1 MSELEQMEPGQ
12 EAVLDG
18 LALLAR
24 LYWGPDPELCGDLAG
39 PETGELLGEL
49 AGLMPDAAGTMRS
62 LGAYIEGFAAPEELC
77 AELEPGY
84 VELFVSRPGG
94 VPAPLYHSCYVGE
107 GRVMGPPA
115 GSMAARLEAE
125 GLALEE
131 KPGEPPDHLAVEL
144 EYLIYLLE
152 EAWGG
157 RRGEGQAEAAE
168 FAGRFMLPWV
178 KEFLARQEEA
188 APVALYPLA
197 AKLLIAI
204 LELLAAE
211 VDQIA

>member
-1 MSELEQMEPGQ
+1 MSELEQLEPGQ

-39 PETGELLGEL
+39 SEAGELLSEL
-49 AGLMPDAAGTMRS
+49 AGMLPDAAPAARS
-62 LGAYIEGFAAPEELC
+62 LAAYARGFASPEALC

-84 VELFVSRPGG
+84 VGLFINHPGG
-94 VPAPLYHSCYVGE
+94 APAPLYHSCYVGQ

-115 GSMAARLEAE
+115 GNMAARLEAE

-152 EAWGG
+152 ETWGG
-157 RRGEGQAEAAE
+157 RRPEGQAEAAE
-168 FAGRFMLPWV
+168 FAGRFMLPWAR
-178 KEFLARQEEA
+178 EFLARQEAAEA
-188 APVALYPLA
+188 GALFPLA
-197 AKLLIAI
+197 TKLLIGI
-204 LELLAAE
+204 LELLAAGP
-211 VDQIA
+211 DLIA